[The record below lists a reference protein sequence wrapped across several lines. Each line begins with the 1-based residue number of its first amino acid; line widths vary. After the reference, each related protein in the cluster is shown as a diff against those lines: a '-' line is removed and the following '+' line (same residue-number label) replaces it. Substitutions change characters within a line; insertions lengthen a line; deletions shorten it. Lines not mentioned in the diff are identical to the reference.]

1 MVVVVVVVLLAVLL
15 LGLGAARAE
24 RMCVTSMQKE
34 GLCAVGRR
42 TTGLSP
48 LLLSLLF
55 VLLLVLLLV
64 LRYRTMDCTRGWPPL
79 VQWKAFALVS
89 AAVQLPLSCGRLS
102 LI

>member
-1 MVVVVVVVLLAVLL
+1 MVVVVVVVVLLAVLL

-42 TTGLSP
+42 TTGLPP

-55 VLLLVLLLV
+55 VLLLVL
-64 LRYRTMDCTRGWPPL
+64 RDRIMDCTRGWPPL

-89 AAVQLPLSCGRLS
+89 AAAQLPLSCGCLS